1 MNALYDTKKTNFLYG
16 KVIRD
21 QILSEVSAE
30 IDELKKKNLAPFL
43 MTLEV
48 GNDPATAVYKESQ
61 RKLAAQ
67 IGINYETIELSKNT
81 SQERLLKMIDRI
93 NRDPVI
99 NGLMVHMPL
108 PEHIDAREV
117 QWSINSFKDVEGVTP
132 YNMGKLFLGAE
143 ALYPCTAEAIMALI
157 KSTGVDL
164 RGKEAT
170 VVGSS
175 SIVGRPV
182 ATMLLKEEATVSVC
196 HYATSQRGML
206 EHHVRNAE
214 ILVVAAGV
222 PNLIP
227 GEWVKEGAIVI
238 DAGINR
244 VGKEIVGDVDF
255 EGASRRASYITPVP
269 GGVGAVTVAYLMKNT
284 VTALKRQIA
293 AKHG

>member
-1 MNALYDTKKTNFLYG
+1 MNALYDVKKANLLYG

-21 QILSEVSAE
+21 QILSEVAAE
-30 IDELKKKNLAPFL
+30 IEELKKQHVAPFL
-43 MTLEV
+43 MTIEV

-67 IGINYETIELSKNT
+67 IGINYETIELSRNT
-81 SQERLLKMIDRI
+81 SEERLLKMIDRI

-108 PEHIDAREV
+108 PEHIDARKV
-117 QWSINSFKDVEGVTP
+117 QWSINSLKDVEGVTP

-143 ALYPCTAEAIMALI
+143 ALYPCTAESIMALI
-157 KSTGVDL
+157 RSTGVDL
-164 RGKEAT
+164 KGKEVT

-182 ATMLLKEEATVSVC
+182 ATMLLKEEATVSIC
-196 HYATSQRGML
+196 HYQTSRRGML

-227 GEWVKEGAIVI
+227 GEWIREGAIVI

-244 VGKEIVGDVDF
+244 VGKDIVGDVDF
-255 EGASRRASYITPVP
+255 EGALKKASYITPVP

-284 VTALKRQIA
+284 VTALKRQLA
-293 AKHG
+293 AQHG

>member
-21 QILSEVSAE
+21 QILSAVSAE
-30 IDELKKKNLAPFL
+30 INELKKQNLSPFL

-164 RGKEAT
+164 KGKEAT

-214 ILVVAAGV
+214 VLVVAAGV

-227 GEWVKEGAIVI
+227 GEWIREGAIVI

-255 EGASRRASYITPVP
+255 EGASRKASYITPVP

>member
-1 MNALYDTKKTNFLYG
+1 MNALHDVKKANLLYG

-21 QILSEVSAE
+21 QILSEVAAE
-30 IDELKKKNLAPFL
+30 IEELKKQHVAPFL
-43 MTLEV
+43 MTIEV

-61 RKLAAQ
+61 RKLASQ
-67 IGINYETIELSKNT
+67 IGINYETIELSRNT
-81 SQERLLKMIDRI
+81 SEERLLKMIDRI

-108 PEHIDAREV
+108 PEHIDARKV
-117 QWSINSFKDVEGVTP
+117 QWSINSLKDVEGVTP

-143 ALYPCTAEAIMALI
+143 ALYPCTAESIMALI

-164 RGKEAT
+164 KGKEVT

-182 ATMLLKEEATVSVC
+182 ATMLLKEEATVSIC
-196 HYATSQRGML
+196 HYQTSKRGML

-227 GEWVKEGAIVI
+227 GEWIREGAIVI

-244 VGKEIVGDVDF
+244 VGKDIVGDVDF
-255 EGASRRASYITPVP
+255 EGALEKASYITPVP

-284 VTALKRQIA
+284 VTALKRQLA
-293 AKHG
+293 AQHG